1 MIQFLFLPFAVSFSY
16 ITVLTLKIT
25 ISEYTSNFQHS
36 HNLPSMSSTAS
47 NPIDKR
53 AFPGKDCLYAHLAGI
68 PCLLAIVLELILGF
82 RTCRL
87 TGAAAF
93 TGIGAYALVQANQQG
108 AFKRIRP
115 QGAPV
120 VAGKITGLIGTGE

>member
-1 MIQFLFLPFAVSFSY
+1 MPILLSFLACVC
-16 ITVLTLKIT
+16 
-25 ISEYTSNFQHS
+25 
-36 HNLPSMSSTAS
+36 
-47 NPIDKR
+47 PIVFK
-53 AFPGKDCLYAHLAGI
+53 
-68 PCLLAIVLELILGF
+68 LILGF

-93 TGIGAYALVQANQQG
+93 TGIGTYALVQANQQG

-120 VAGKITGLIGTGE
+120 VAGKITALVGTGELNRLKMVCMAIQMC

>member
-1 MIQFLFLPFAVSFSY
+1 
-16 ITVLTLKIT
+16 
-25 ISEYTSNFQHS
+25 
-36 HNLPSMSSTAS
+36 MSSAAS

-53 AFPGKDCLYAHLAGI
+53 GFPGKDCL
-68 PCLLAIVLELILGF
+68 
-82 RTCRL
+82 TCRL

-120 VAGKITGLIGTGE
+120 VAGKITALIGTVFIGLGIGRLFL